1 MQCAICQT
9 ATLTPVQLDPTLP
22 AQTCASCGGTWIA
35 STAYWSWLEQRRGA
49 APEPPPAEPLDVAD
63 VARAKRCPGCGYLL
77 LSYPIAV
84 GIPLHLDQCGH
95 CNSFWLDRD
104 EWAALRAAG
113 LHDKLHKIAGEPW
126 QRELRQERHRRAMR
140 AIYAERFGAD
150 DYAEVQRVKAWL
162 DAHPARSMLLAYLA
176 DADPYR
182 L

>member
-1 MQCAICQT
+1 MQCATCQ
-9 ATLTPVQLDPTLP
+9 AKTLTPIQLEATLP
-22 AQTCASCGGTWIA
+22 AHTCASCGGTWIA
-35 STAYWSWLEQRRGA
+35 STAYWSWLEQPRDA
-49 APEPPPAEPLDVAD
+49 AVQPRAEIPEVSD

-77 LSYPIAV
+77 LSYPIAA
-84 GIPLHLDQCGH
+84 GLAFHLDQCGH

-126 QRELRQERHRRAMR
+126 QRDLRQGRHRRAMQ
-140 AIYAERFGAD
+140 AIYAERFGAA

-176 DADPYR
+176 DEDPYR